1 MEPLLQ
7 EVKKE
12 RTDGQNYQQCKY
24 KQWILCSCV
33 LYFHSQRVFKMK
45 VYRSN
50 KYNYYFTFLGRYE
63 IR

>member
-24 KQWILCSCV
+24 KQWIYV
-33 LYFHSQRVFKMK
+33 AALYFHYQRVFKMK
-45 VYRSN
+45 VYHSN